1 MNILGISAF
10 VHDSAACLIKDGKFI
25 ANVEEERFNRIKHT
39 NAFPENAMKYVLD
52 SGGIGLEDVDLV
64 SFNWDLWR
72 SLLEE
77 CKN

>member
-1 MNILGISAF
+1 MIILQK
-10 VHDSAACLIKDGKFI
+10 LI
-25 ANVEEERFNRIKHT
+25 ANIEEERFNKIKHT

-64 SFNWDLWR
+64 SFNWDLRR